1 MNPASAA
8 MLPDPAERLEARE
21 PKRRPSEV
29 LASETWFLAKV
40 VGGVV
45 SGLYLGF
52 QVLGIGLVTQQIYAK
67 DLAKIQAQFAD
78 HSVRLSLCE
87 FRLDHQPN
95 DTPSRTAS
103 MYPGA
108 HR

>member
-1 MNPASAA
+1 VNQASADL
-8 MLPDPAERLEARE
+8 LPDPAERLEARE

-52 QVLGIGLVTQQIYAK
+52 QFLGIGLVTQ
-67 DLAKIQAQFAD
+67 AQFEHRMGKAESD
-78 HSVRLSLCE
+78 IQVLKFAVGIRAAIPSDTNERTSEVY
-87 FRLDHQPN
+87 QPGH
-95 DTPSRTAS
+95 AK
-103 MYPGA
+103 
-108 HR
+108 

>member
-21 PKRRPSEV
+21 PKRRPSEI

-52 QVLGIGLVTQQIYAK
+52 QVLGIGLVTQKEFGAMERRVSVLEYATGVHTETFS
-67 DLAKIQAQFAD
+67 DTNQRTSQ
-78 HSVRLSLCE
+78 VY
-87 FRLDHQPN
+87 QPGHE
-95 DTPSRTAS
+95 R
-103 MYPGA
+103 
-108 HR
+108 